1 MLSFCDEMINF
12 CDEIPCILIL
22 FVYLQP
28 KISAMNSK
36 KLPHYLIE
44 KNNLIVQ
51 VTISVLFAIAFL
63 AVYIPLS
70 DTTTAWFSL
79 EEQDKFIYTAFFI
92 IFSTIFLI
100 FSRVM
105 IFYTS
110 KRLIRFT
117 LPIFILWNLAEIV
130 LIGLFHAYIS
140 LRIMN
145 IEEYT
150 HALIIGKSILITFIA
165 LGFPFIVTDLSFA
178 LLDAQRVLKI
188 AKSVIKSNEAKKTD
202 IPKNNSNEQIVTDN
216 PDIINLNDYTGN
228 WKFAVKLEDIYYIKA
243 EGNYVNV
250 FYNNKGGI
258 STFVLRNK
266 IQAIEDALVGTPLMR
281 CHRTYIV
288 NTNNIKLI
296 RNDADG
302 YSIDFN
308 QAGLES
314 VPVSNTYRE
323 KIAKRFT

>member
-1 MLSFCDEMINF
+1 M
-12 CDEIPCILIL
+12 
-22 FVYLQP
+22 
-28 KISAMNSK
+28 KSK

-70 DTTTAWFSL
+70 NTTTSWFSL
-79 EEQDKFIYTAFFI
+79 EDPDKFMYTAFFI

-105 IFYTS
+105 MFYMS

-117 LPIFILWNLAEIV
+117 LPKYILWMLGEIA

-140 LRIMN
+140 LGI
-145 IEEYT
+145 IHVEDYVGDYSK
-150 HALIIGKSILITFIA
+150 ALIIGKSILITFIA

-178 LLDAQRVLKI
+178 LLDAQRVLRI
-188 AKSVIKSNEAKKTD
+188 AKGVIQSNENDAAKTQ
-202 IPKNNSNEQIVTDN
+202 KNATSEPMVTDT
-216 PDIINLNDYTGN
+216 PDIVNFHDYTGAL
-228 WKFAVKLEDIYYIKA
+228 KFTVKLENIYYIKA

-258 STFVLRNK
+258 SSFVLRNK
-266 IQAIEDALVGTPLMR
+266 IQTIEDNLAGTPLMR

-296 RNDADG
+296 RTEDEG
-302 YSIDFN
+302 YYIDFN
-308 QAGLES
+308 QTGLES

-323 KIAKRFT
+323 KIVKRFTEL

>member
-1 MLSFCDEMINF
+1 MTKFARIN
-12 CDEIPCILIL
+12 IICIFAAKKLRH
-22 FVYLQP
+22 
-28 KISAMNSK
+28 MTTK

-63 AVYIPLS
+63 AIYIPLS

-79 EEQDKFIYTAFFI
+79 EEQDKFIYTAFFV

-105 IFYTS
+105 MYYSS

-117 LPIFILWNLAEIV
+117 LPIFIIWCLVEIV

-145 IEEYT
+145 VQEYT

-188 AKSVIKSNEAKKTD
+188 ARSVIKFNDNNNQNTQ
-202 IPKNNSNEQIVTDN
+202 KNNAGEQIVTDN
-216 PDIINLNDYTGN
+216 PDIINFHDYTGAL
-228 WKFAVKLEDIYYIKA
+228 KFTVKLENIYYIKA

-250 FYNNKGGI
+250 LYNNKGGI
-258 STFVLRNK
+258 SSFVLRNK
-266 IQAIEDALVGTPLMR
+266 IQAIEDSLAGTPLMR

-288 NTNNIKLI
+288 NSNNIKLI
-296 RNDADG
+296 RNESDG
-302 YSIDFN
+302 YYIDFN
-308 QAGLES
+308 QTGLES

-323 KIAKRFT
+323 KIVKRFTEI

>member
-1 MLSFCDEMINF
+1 MTT
-12 CDEIPCILIL
+12 
-22 FVYLQP
+22 
-28 KISAMNSK
+28 K

-63 AVYIPLS
+63 AIYIPFS

-79 EEQDKFIYTAFFI
+79 EEQDKFIYTAFFV

-105 IFYTS
+105 MYYSS

-117 LPIFILWNLAEIV
+117 LPIFIIWCLVEIV

-140 LRIMN
+140 LRIMHVQ
-145 IEEYT
+145 EYT

-188 AKSVIKSNEAKKTD
+188 ARSVIKSNDNNNQNTQ
-202 IPKNNSNEQIVTDN
+202 KNNAGEQIVTDN
-216 PDIINLNDYTGN
+216 PDIINFHDYTGAL
-228 WKFAVKLEDIYYIKA
+228 KFTVKLENIYYIKA

-250 FYNNKGGI
+250 LYNNKGGI
-258 STFVLRNK
+258 SSFVLRNK
-266 IQAIEDALVGTPLMR
+266 IQAIEDSLAGTPLMR

-288 NTNNIKLI
+288 NSNNIKLI
-296 RNDADG
+296 RNESDG
-302 YSIDFN
+302 YYIDFN
-308 QAGLES
+308 QTGLES

-323 KIAKRFT
+323 KIVKRFTEI

>member
-1 MLSFCDEMINF
+1 MTR
-12 CDEIPCILIL
+12 
-22 FVYLQP
+22 
-28 KISAMNSK
+28 K

-79 EEQDKFIYTAFFI
+79 EEQDKFIYTAFFV

-105 IFYTS
+105 MFYMS

-117 LPIFILWNLAEIV
+117 LPIFIIWSLAEIV

-140 LRIMN
+140 LRIMHVQ
-145 IEEYT
+145 EYT
-150 HALIIGKSILITFIA
+150 TALIIGKSILITFIA

-188 AKSVIKSNEAKKTD
+188 ARSVIQSND
-202 IPKNNSNEQIVTDN
+202 NNTQSTQKITTGDQVVTDN
-216 PDIINLNDYTGN
+216 PDIINFHDYTGAL
-228 WKFAVKLEDIYYIKA
+228 KFTVKLENIYYIKA

-250 FYNNKGGI
+250 LYNNKGGI
-258 STFVLRNK
+258 SSFVLRNK
-266 IQAIEDALVGTPLMR
+266 IQAIEDSLAGTPLMR

-288 NTNNIKLI
+288 NSNNIKLI
-296 RNDADG
+296 RNEADG
-302 YSIDFN
+302 YYIDFN
-308 QAGLES
+308 QTGLES

-323 KIAKRFT
+323 KIVKRFTEI

>member
-1 MLSFCDEMINF
+1 MHR
-12 CDEIPCILIL
+12 
-22 FVYLQP
+22 
-28 KISAMNSK
+28 KIYAMKSK

-70 DTTTAWFSL
+70 NTTTSWFSL
-79 EEQDKFIYTAFFI
+79 EDQDKFVYTAFFI
-92 IFSTIFLI
+92 IASTIFLI
-100 FSRVM
+100 FSRILM
-105 IFYTS
+105 FYMS

-117 LPIFILWNLAEIV
+117 LPKYILWIIGEIV

-140 LRIMN
+140 LGIIHVEN
-145 IEEYT
+145 YVGDYSK
-150 HALIIGKSILITFIA
+150 ALIIGKSILITFIA

-178 LLDAQRVLKI
+178 LLDAQRVLRI
-188 AKSVIKSNEAKKTD
+188 AKSVIHSNETNAQNQQ
-202 IPKNNSNEQIVTDN
+202 KNTPSEQTVTDN
-216 PDIINLNDYTGN
+216 PDIINFHDYTGAL
-228 WKFAVKLEDIYYIKA
+228 KFTVKLENIYYIKA

-250 FYNNKGGI
+250 YYNNKGGI

-266 IQAIEDALVGTPLMR
+266 IQTIEDAFTGTPLMR

-288 NTNNIKLI
+288 NSNNIKLI
-296 RNDADG
+296 RNEEDG
-302 YSIDFN
+302 YFIDFN
-308 QAGLES
+308 QTGLEA

-323 KIAKRFT
+323 KIVKRFTEL

>member
-1 MLSFCDEMINF
+1 M
-12 CDEIPCILIL
+12 
-22 FVYLQP
+22 
-28 KISAMNSK
+28 ARK

-79 EEQDKFIYTAFFI
+79 EEQNKFIYTAFFI
-92 IFSTIFLI
+92 LFSTIFLI
-100 FSRVM
+100 FSRIM
-105 IFYTS
+105 MFYMS

-117 LPIFILWNLAEIV
+117 LPKYIFWTLGEIL

-140 LRIMN
+140 LRIMH
-145 IEEYT
+145 ITGHPSE
-150 HALIIGKSILITFIA
+150 LILGKSVLITFIA

-178 LLDAQRVLKI
+178 LIDAQRVLKI
-188 AKSVIKSNEAKKTD
+188 ARRVIQSNETNTKNL
-202 IPKNNSNEQIVTDN
+202 PKNTANESLVTEN
-216 PDIINLNDYTGN
+216 PDIINFNDYTGAQ
-228 WKFAVKLEDIYYIKA
+228 KFAVKLENIYYIKA

-258 STFVLRNK
+258 SSFVLRNK
-266 IQAIEDALVGTPLMR
+266 IQAIEDSVAGTPLMR

-288 NTNNIKLI
+288 NTNNIKLM
-296 RNDADG
+296 RTEDDS
-302 YSIDFN
+302 YYIDFN
-308 QAGLES
+308 QTGLES

-323 KIAKRFT
+323 KIAKRFTEL

>member
-1 MLSFCDEMINF
+1 M
-12 CDEIPCILIL
+12 
-22 FVYLQP
+22 
-28 KISAMNSK
+28 KSK

-70 DTTTAWFSL
+70 NTTTSWFSL
-79 EEQDKFIYTAFFI
+79 EDPDKFMYTAFFI

-105 IFYTS
+105 MFYMS

-117 LPIFILWNLAEIV
+117 LPKYIFWMLGEIA

-140 LRIMN
+140 LGIIHVEN
-145 IEEYT
+145 YVGDYSK
-150 HALIIGKSILITFIA
+150 ALIIGKSILITFIA

-178 LLDAQRVLKI
+178 LLDAQRVLRI
-188 AKSVIKSNEAKKTD
+188 AKSVIHSNETNAQNQQKSTTSE
-202 IPKNNSNEQIVTDN
+202 PMVTDT
-216 PDIINLNDYTGN
+216 PDIVNFHDYTGAL
-228 WKFAVKLEDIYYIKA
+228 KFTVKLENIYYIKA

-258 STFVLRNK
+258 SSFVLRNK
-266 IQAIEDALVGTPLMR
+266 IQTIEDNLAGTPLMR

-296 RNDADG
+296 RTEDEG
-302 YSIDFN
+302 YYIDFN
-308 QAGLES
+308 QTGLES

-323 KIAKRFT
+323 KIVKRFTEL

>member
-1 MLSFCDEMINF
+1 MTR
-12 CDEIPCILIL
+12 
-22 FVYLQP
+22 
-28 KISAMNSK
+28 K

-44 KNNLIVQ
+44 KNNQIVQ

-105 IFYTS
+105 MYYMS

-117 LPIFILWNLAEIV
+117 FPIFIIWSLVEIV

-140 LRIMN
+140 LRIMHVH
-145 IEEYT
+145 EYT
-150 HALIIGKSILITFIA
+150 TALIIGKSILITFIA

-188 AKSVIKSNEAKKTD
+188 ARKVIQSNEVNTQNTQKANT
-202 IPKNNSNEQIVTDN
+202 SEQVVTDN
-216 PDIINLNDYTGN
+216 PDIINFNDYTGAL
-228 WKFAVKLEDIYYIKA
+228 KFTVKLENIYYIKA

-250 FYNNKGGI
+250 LYNNKGGI
-258 STFVLRNK
+258 SSFVLRNK
-266 IQAIEDALVGTPLMR
+266 IQAIEDSLAGTPLMR

-288 NTNNIKLI
+288 NSNNIKLI
-296 RNDADG
+296 RNEADG
-302 YSIDFN
+302 YYIDFN
-308 QAGLES
+308 QTGLES

-323 KIAKRFT
+323 KIVKRFTEI

>member
-1 MLSFCDEMINF
+1 M
-12 CDEIPCILIL
+12 
-22 FVYLQP
+22 Q
-28 KISAMNSK
+28 SK

-70 DTTTAWFSL
+70 NTTTAWFSL

-92 IFSTIFLI
+92 ILSTIFLI

-105 IFYTS
+105 MFYMS

-117 LPIFILWNLAEIV
+117 LPKFIFWSLGEII

-140 LRIMN
+140 LRIMYV
-145 IEEYT
+145 EEYT
-150 HALIIGKSILITFIA
+150 DTLIIGKSILITFIA
-165 LGFPFIVTDLSFA
+165 LGFPYIVTNLSFA

-188 AKSVIKSNEAKKTD
+188 ARSVIQSNETNGQNTSRNKPAE
-202 IPKNNSNEQIVTDN
+202 PVAADN
-216 PDIINLNDYTGN
+216 PDIINFNDYTGAL
-228 WKFAVKLEDIYYIKA
+228 KFTVKLENIYYIKA

-258 STFVLRNK
+258 NSFVLRNK
-266 IQAIEDALVGTPLMR
+266 IQAIEDAFAGTPLMR

-296 RNDADG
+296 RTEDDG
-302 YSIDFN
+302 YFIDFN
-308 QAGLES
+308 QSGLES

-323 KIAKRFT
+323 KIVKRFTEI

>member
-1 MLSFCDEMINF
+1 M
-12 CDEIPCILIL
+12 
-22 FVYLQP
+22 
-28 KISAMNSK
+28 KSK

-70 DTTTAWFSL
+70 NTTTSWFSL
-79 EEQDKFIYTAFFI
+79 EDPDKFMYTAFFI

-105 IFYTS
+105 MFYMS

-117 LPIFILWNLAEIV
+117 LPKYIFWMLGEIA

-140 LRIMN
+140 LGI
-145 IEEYT
+145 IHVEDYVSDYSK
-150 HALIIGKSILITFIA
+150 ALIIGKSILITFIA

-178 LLDAQRVLKI
+178 LLDAQRVLRI
-188 AKSVIKSNEAKKTD
+188 AKGVIQSNENDAAKTQ
-202 IPKNNSNEQIVTDN
+202 KNATSEPMVTDT
-216 PDIINLNDYTGN
+216 PDIVNFHDYTGAL
-228 WKFAVKLEDIYYIKA
+228 KFTVKLENIYYIKA

-258 STFVLRNK
+258 SSFVLRNK
-266 IQAIEDALVGTPLMR
+266 IQTIEDNLAGTPLMR

-296 RNDADG
+296 RTEDEG
-302 YSIDFN
+302 YYIDFN
-308 QAGLES
+308 QTGLES

-323 KIAKRFT
+323 KIVKRFTEL

>member
-1 MLSFCDEMINF
+1 M
-12 CDEIPCILIL
+12 
-22 FVYLQP
+22 
-28 KISAMNSK
+28 KSK

-70 DTTTAWFSL
+70 NTTTSWFSL
-79 EEQDKFIYTAFFI
+79 EDQDKFVYTAFFI

-105 IFYTS
+105 MFYMS

-117 LPIFILWNLAEIV
+117 LPKYIFWTIGEIV

-140 LRIMN
+140 LAI
-145 IEEYT
+145 IHVEDYVGEYSK
-150 HALIIGKSILITFIA
+150 ALIIGKSILITFIA

-178 LLDAQRVLKI
+178 LLDAQRVLRI
-188 AKSVIKSNEAKKTD
+188 AKSVIVSNEANAQNQQ
-202 IPKNNSNEQIVTDN
+202 KNNQSEQTVTDN
-216 PDIINLNDYTGN
+216 PDIINFNDYTGAL
-228 WKFAVKLEDIYYIKA
+228 KFTVKLENIYYIKA

-250 FYNNKGGI
+250 YYDNKGGI

-266 IQAIEDALVGTPLMR
+266 IQSIEDAFAGTPLMR

-288 NTNNIKLI
+288 NSNNIKLI
-296 RNDADG
+296 RNEEDG
-302 YSIDFN
+302 YFIDFN
-308 QAGLES
+308 QTGLEA

-323 KIAKRFT
+323 KIVKRFTEL

>member
-1 MLSFCDEMINF
+1 MTKFARINIIYIF
-12 CDEIPCILIL
+12 AAKKLRH
-22 FVYLQP
+22 
-28 KISAMNSK
+28 MTTK

-63 AVYIPLS
+63 AIYIPLS

-79 EEQDKFIYTAFFI
+79 EEQDKFIYTAFFV

-105 IFYTS
+105 MYYSS

-117 LPIFILWNLAEIV
+117 LPIFIIWCLVEIV

-145 IEEYT
+145 VQEYT

-188 AKSVIKSNEAKKTD
+188 ARSVIKSNDNNNQNTQ
-202 IPKNNSNEQIVTDN
+202 KNNAGEQIVTDN
-216 PDIINLNDYTGN
+216 PDIINFHDYTGAL
-228 WKFAVKLEDIYYIKA
+228 KFTVKLENIYYIKA

-258 STFVLRNK
+258 SSFVLRNK
-266 IQAIEDALVGTPLMR
+266 IQAIEDSLAGTPLMR

-288 NTNNIKLI
+288 NSNNIKLI
-296 RNDADG
+296 RNESDG
-302 YSIDFN
+302 YYIDFN
-308 QAGLES
+308 QTGLES

-323 KIAKRFT
+323 KIVKRFTEI

>member
-1 MLSFCDEMINF
+1 M
-12 CDEIPCILIL
+12 
-22 FVYLQP
+22 
-28 KISAMNSK
+28 K

-44 KNNLIVQ
+44 KNNLVVQ

-79 EEQDKFIYTAFFI
+79 EEQDRFIYTAFFI

-105 IFYTS
+105 MYYTS

-117 LPIFILWNLAEIV
+117 YPIFILWNILEIV

-145 IEEYT
+145 INEYT
-150 HALIIGKSILITFIA
+150 HAVIIGKSILITFIA
-165 LGFPFIVTDLSFA
+165 LGFPFIVTNLSFA
-178 LLDAQRVLKI
+178 IIDAQRVLRI
-188 AKSVIKSNEAKKTD
+188 AKSVINPDGNNNSKKTSTR
-202 IPKNNSNEQIVTDN
+202 NLVVTDN
-216 PDIINLNDYTGN
+216 PDIINFNDYTGSL
-228 WKFAVKLEDIYYIKA
+228 KFTVKLENIYYIKA

-258 STFVLRNK
+258 SSFVLRNK
-266 IQAIEDALVGTPLMR
+266 IQTIEDTFTGTPLMR

-296 RNDADG
+296 RNEEDG
-302 YSIDFN
+302 YYIDFN
-308 QAGLES
+308 QSGLEA

-323 KIAKRFT
+323 KIVKRFTEI

>member
-1 MLSFCDEMINF
+1 M
-12 CDEIPCILIL
+12 
-22 FVYLQP
+22 
-28 KISAMNSK
+28 KSK

-70 DTTTAWFSL
+70 NTTTSWFSL
-79 EEQDKFIYTAFFI
+79 EDPDKFMYTAFFI

-105 IFYTS
+105 MFYMS

-117 LPIFILWNLAEIV
+117 LPKYIFWMLGEIA

-140 LRIMN
+140 LGI
-145 IEEYT
+145 IHVEDYVGDYSK
-150 HALIIGKSILITFIA
+150 ALIIGKSILITFIA

-178 LLDAQRVLKI
+178 LLDAQRVLRI
-188 AKSVIKSNEAKKTD
+188 AKGVIQSNENDAAKNQ
-202 IPKNNSNEQIVTDN
+202 KNATSEPMVTDT
-216 PDIINLNDYTGN
+216 PDIVNFHDYTGAL
-228 WKFAVKLEDIYYIKA
+228 KFTVKLENIYYIKA

-258 STFVLRNK
+258 SSFVLRNK
-266 IQAIEDALVGTPLMR
+266 IQTIEDTLAGTPLMR

-296 RNDADG
+296 RTEDEG
-302 YSIDFN
+302 YYIDFN
-308 QAGLES
+308 QTGLES

-323 KIAKRFT
+323 KIVKRFTEL

>member
-1 MLSFCDEMINF
+1 MTM
-12 CDEIPCILIL
+12 
-22 FVYLQP
+22 
-28 KISAMNSK
+28 K

-44 KNNLIVQ
+44 KNNLVVQ

-79 EEQDKFIYTAFFI
+79 EEQDRFIYTAFFI

-105 IFYTS
+105 MYYTS

-117 LPIFILWNLAEIV
+117 YPIFILWNILEIV

-145 IEEYT
+145 INEYT
-150 HALIIGKSILITFIA
+150 HAVIIGKSILITFIA
-165 LGFPFIVTDLSFA
+165 LGFPFIVTNLSFA
-178 LLDAQRVLKI
+178 IIDAQRVLRI
-188 AKSVIKSNEAKKTD
+188 AKSVINPDGNNNSKKTSTR
-202 IPKNNSNEQIVTDN
+202 NLVVTDN
-216 PDIINLNDYTGN
+216 PDIINFNDYTGSL
-228 WKFAVKLEDIYYIKA
+228 KFTVKLENIYYIKA

-258 STFVLRNK
+258 SSFVLRNK
-266 IQAIEDALVGTPLMR
+266 IQTIEDTFTGTPLMR

-296 RNDADG
+296 RNEEDG
-302 YSIDFN
+302 YYIDFN
-308 QAGLES
+308 QSGLEA

-323 KIAKRFT
+323 KIVKRFTEI

>member
-1 MLSFCDEMINF
+1 MTR
-12 CDEIPCILIL
+12 
-22 FVYLQP
+22 
-28 KISAMNSK
+28 K

-79 EEQDKFIYTAFFI
+79 EEQDKFIYTAFFV

-105 IFYTS
+105 MFYMS

-117 LPIFILWNLAEIV
+117 LPIFIIWSLAEIV

-140 LRIMN
+140 LRIMHVQ
-145 IEEYT
+145 EYT

-188 AKSVIKSNEAKKTD
+188 ARSVIKFNDNNNQNTQ
-202 IPKNNSNEQIVTDN
+202 KNNAGEQIVTDN
-216 PDIINLNDYTGN
+216 PDIINFHDYTGAL
-228 WKFAVKLEDIYYIKA
+228 KFTVKLENIYYIKA

-250 FYNNKGGI
+250 LYNNKGGI
-258 STFVLRNK
+258 SSFVLRNK
-266 IQAIEDALVGTPLMR
+266 IQAIEDSLAGTPLMR

-288 NTNNIKLI
+288 NSNNIKLI
-296 RNDADG
+296 RNESDG
-302 YSIDFN
+302 YYIDFN
-308 QAGLES
+308 QTGLES

-323 KIAKRFT
+323 KIVKRFTEI

>member
-1 MLSFCDEMINF
+1 MTT
-12 CDEIPCILIL
+12 
-22 FVYLQP
+22 
-28 KISAMNSK
+28 K

-63 AVYIPLS
+63 AIYIPLS

-79 EEQDKFIYTAFFI
+79 EEQDKFIYTAFFV

-105 IFYTS
+105 MYYSS

-117 LPIFILWNLAEIV
+117 LPIFIIWCLVEIV

-140 LRIMN
+140 LRIMHVQ
-145 IEEYT
+145 EYT

-188 AKSVIKSNEAKKTD
+188 ARSVIKSNDNNNQNAQ
-202 IPKNNSNEQIVTDN
+202 KNNSGEQIVTDN
-216 PDIINLNDYTGN
+216 PDIINFHDYTGAL
-228 WKFAVKLEDIYYIKA
+228 KFTVKLENIYYIKA

-250 FYNNKGGI
+250 LYNNKGGI
-258 STFVLRNK
+258 SSFVLRNK
-266 IQAIEDALVGTPLMR
+266 IQAIEDSLAGTPLMR

-288 NTNNIKLI
+288 NSNNIKLI
-296 RNDADG
+296 RNESDG
-302 YSIDFN
+302 YYIDFN
-308 QAGLES
+308 QTGLES

-323 KIAKRFT
+323 KIVKRFTEI

>member
-1 MLSFCDEMINF
+1 MTR
-12 CDEIPCILIL
+12 
-22 FVYLQP
+22 
-28 KISAMNSK
+28 K

-70 DTTTAWFSL
+70 NTTTAWFSL

-100 FSRVM
+100 FSRIM
-105 IFYTS
+105 MFYMS

-117 LPIFILWNLAEIV
+117 LPIFIILSLAEIV

-140 LRIMN
+140 LRIMHVQ
-145 IEEYT
+145 EYT
-150 HALIIGKSILITFIA
+150 NALIIGKSILITFIA

-188 AKSVIKSNEAKKTD
+188 ARKVIQSNDTSTQNTQKIT
-202 IPKNNSNEQIVTDN
+202 SGEQVVTDN
-216 PDIINLNDYTGN
+216 PDIINLNDYTGAL
-228 WKFAVKLEDIYYIKA
+228 KFTVKLENIFYIKA

-258 STFVLRNK
+258 SSFMLRNK
-266 IQAIEDALVGTPLMR
+266 IQAIEDSLAGTPLMR

-288 NTNNIKLI
+288 NSNNIKLI
-296 RNDADG
+296 RNEADG
-302 YSIDFN
+302 YYIDFN

-323 KIAKRFT
+323 KIVKRFTEI

>member
-1 MLSFCDEMINF
+1 MSR
-12 CDEIPCILIL
+12 
-22 FVYLQP
+22 
-28 KISAMNSK
+28 K

-70 DTTTAWFSL
+70 NTRTAWFSL
-79 EEQDKFIYTAFFI
+79 EDQSKFIYTAFFI
-92 IFSTIFLI
+92 ILSTIFLI

-105 IFYTS
+105 MFYMS
-110 KRLIRFT
+110 KRIIRFT
-117 LPIFILWNLAEIV
+117 FPKFILWTLGEII

-145 IEEYT
+145 VEGYT
-150 HALIIGKSILITFIA
+150 PALIIGKSILITFIA

-188 AKSVIKSNEAKKTD
+188 ARRVIQSNEAVAQATM
-202 IPKNNSNEQIVTDN
+202 PKSPGSEPLVTEN
-216 PDIINLNDYTGN
+216 PDIINFNDYTGAL
-228 WKFAVKLEDIYYIKA
+228 KFTVKLENIYYIKA

-250 FYNNKGGI
+250 YYNNKGGI

-266 IQAIEDALVGTPLMR
+266 IQAIEDTFHGTPLMR

-288 NTNNIKLI
+288 NSNNIKLI
-296 RNDADG
+296 RNEADG
-302 YSIDFN
+302 YYIDFN
-308 QAGLES
+308 QSGLDA

-323 KIAKRFT
+323 KIVKRFTEI

>member
-1 MLSFCDEMINF
+1 M
-12 CDEIPCILIL
+12 
-22 FVYLQP
+22 QR
-28 KISAMNSK
+28 K

-105 IFYTS
+105 MFYMS

-117 LPIFILWNLAEIV
+117 LPIFILWNIAEII

-140 LRIMN
+140 LRIMH

-165 LGFPFIVTDLSFA
+165 LAFPFIVTDLSFA

-188 AKSVIKSNEAKKTD
+188 ARRVIQSNDNSSTQTT
-202 IPKNNSNEQIVTDN
+202 PKNTTTEPSVTEN
-216 PDIINLNDYTGN
+216 PDIINFNDYTGAP
-228 WKFAVKLEDIYYIKA
+228 KFAVKLENIYYIKA

-250 FYNNKGGI
+250 YYNNKGGI

-266 IQAIEDALVGTPLMR
+266 IQAIEDDFKGTPLMR

-288 NTNNIKLI
+288 NSNNIKLL

-302 YSIDFN
+302 YYIDFN
-308 QAGLES
+308 QTGLEP

-323 KIAKRFT
+323 KIVKRFTEI

>member
-1 MLSFCDEMINF
+1 MTR
-12 CDEIPCILIL
+12 
-22 FVYLQP
+22 
-28 KISAMNSK
+28 K

-79 EEQDKFIYTAFFI
+79 EEQDKFIYTAFFV

-105 IFYTS
+105 MFYMS

-117 LPIFILWNLAEIV
+117 LPIFIIWCLVEIV

-140 LRIMN
+140 LRIMHVH
-145 IEEYT
+145 EYT

-188 AKSVIKSNEAKKTD
+188 ARSVIKSNDNNNQNTQ
-202 IPKNNSNEQIVTDN
+202 KNNAGEQIVTDN
-216 PDIINLNDYTGN
+216 PDIINFHDYTGAL
-228 WKFAVKLEDIYYIKA
+228 KFTVKLENIYYIKA

-250 FYNNKGGI
+250 LYNNKGGI
-258 STFVLRNK
+258 SSFVLRNK
-266 IQAIEDALVGTPLMR
+266 IQAIEDSLAGTPLMR
-281 CHRTYIV
+281 CHRTFIV
-288 NTNNIKLI
+288 NSNNIKLI
-296 RNDADG
+296 RNESDG
-302 YSIDFN
+302 YYIDFN
-308 QAGLES
+308 QTGLES
-314 VPVSNTYRE
+314 VPVSITYRE
-323 KIAKRFT
+323 KIVKRFTEI

>member
-1 MLSFCDEMINF
+1 MTR
-12 CDEIPCILIL
+12 
-22 FVYLQP
+22 
-28 KISAMNSK
+28 K

-105 IFYTS
+105 MFYMS
-110 KRLIRFT
+110 KRIIRFT
-117 LPIFILWNLAEIV
+117 FPKFILWTLGEII

-140 LRIMN
+140 LRIMH

-188 AKSVIKSNEAKKTD
+188 ARRVIQTNDNNSTQ
-202 IPKNNSNEQIVTDN
+202 ITPKNTQNETIITEN
-216 PDIINLNDYTGN
+216 PDIINFHDYAGAL
-228 WKFAVKLEDIYYIKA
+228 KFTVKLENIYYIKA

-258 STFVLRNK
+258 NSFVLRNK
-266 IQAIEDALVGTPLMR
+266 IQAIEDTFAGTPLMR

-288 NTNNIKLI
+288 NSNNIKLI
-296 RNDADG
+296 RTEDDG
-302 YSIDFN
+302 YFIDFN
-308 QAGLES
+308 QPGLEP
-314 VPVSNTYRE
+314 VPVSKTYSE
-323 KIAKRFT
+323 KIAKRFTEI

>member
-1 MLSFCDEMINF
+1 M
-12 CDEIPCILIL
+12 
-22 FVYLQP
+22 YLCSV
-28 KISAMNSK
+28 KITPMSRK

-44 KNNLIVQ
+44 KNNLVVQ

-79 EEQDKFIYTAFFI
+79 EEQDSFIYTAFFI

-100 FSRVM
+100 FSRVLM
-105 IFYTS
+105 YYMS

-117 LPIFILWNLAEIV
+117 YPKFILWNLGEIV

-140 LRIMN
+140 LRIMHVAGHPSEF
-145 IEEYT
+145 IV
-150 HALIIGKSILITFIA
+150 GKSILITFIA

-178 LLDAQRVLKI
+178 ILDAQRVLKI
-188 AKSVIKSNEAKKTD
+188 AKSVIDSNETNKTQ
-202 IPKNNSNEQIVTDN
+202 KTAAESTVTDN
-216 PDIINLNDYTGN
+216 PDVINFHDYTGAL
-228 WKFAVKLEDIYYIKA
+228 KFTVKLENIYYIKA

-258 STFVLRNK
+258 SSFVLRNK
-266 IQAIEDALVGTPLMR
+266 IQAIEDSLAGTPLMR

-288 NTNNIKLI
+288 NSNNIKLI
-296 RNDADG
+296 RTEDEG
-302 YSIDFN
+302 YFIDFN
-308 QAGLES
+308 QTGLES
-314 VPVSNTYRE
+314 VPVSRTYSE
-323 KIAKRFT
+323 KIVKRFTEI

>member
-1 MLSFCDEMINF
+1 MTR
-12 CDEIPCILIL
+12 
-22 FVYLQP
+22 
-28 KISAMNSK
+28 K

-79 EEQDKFIYTAFFI
+79 EEQDKFIYTAFFV

-105 IFYTS
+105 MFYMS

-117 LPIFILWNLAEIV
+117 LPIFIIWSLAEIV

-140 LRIMN
+140 LRIMHVQ
-145 IEEYT
+145 EYT
-150 HALIIGKSILITFIA
+150 TALIIGKSILITFIA

-188 AKSVIKSNEAKKTD
+188 ARSVIQSNDNNTQNTQKTTTGD
-202 IPKNNSNEQIVTDN
+202 QVVTDN
-216 PDIINLNDYTGN
+216 PDIINFHDYNGAL
-228 WKFAVKLEDIYYIKA
+228 KFTVKLENIYYIKA

-250 FYNNKGGI
+250 LYNNKGGI
-258 STFVLRNK
+258 SSFVLRNK
-266 IQAIEDALVGTPLMR
+266 IQAIEDSLAGTPLMR

-288 NTNNIKLI
+288 NSNNIKLI
-296 RNDADG
+296 RNEADG
-302 YSIDFN
+302 YYIDFN
-308 QAGLES
+308 QTGLES

-323 KIAKRFT
+323 KIVKRFTEI